1 MSSNQEMILQKYG
14 DGTKENRRFEKSR
27 SSGLEFHYT
36 KRHLEGFITEADR
49 VLEIGCA
56 TGYYGMYYADKCRE
70 YVGIDIVPGHIGIF
84 QSKIDAARLKNVS
97 CRVGDATNLSEIPNG
112 SFDVVLCLGP
122 IYHLPPAEQDKVMA
136 ECGRVCCDG
145 GVVAIAYLNSVGEYA
160 GCCVHDEWR
169 AHYPNER
176 ANELVLKQFMDD
188 VHENVF
194 FFTMPE
200 RIEAQA
206 AEYGLTKIRN
216 LGTHFTMMMS
226 VVNGMT
232 DEQFALLEP
241 LYDQMTSHE
250 SCTGMSNHALL
261 ICRKESVNRGI

>member
-1 MSSNQEMILQKYG
+1 MSSNQEKILQKYG
-14 DGTKENRRFEKSR
+14 DGTKENARAEKSR
-27 SSGLEFHYT
+27 SGALEFHYT
-36 KRHLEGFITEADR
+36 KRHLKGFITKTDR
-49 VLEIGCA
+49 ILEVGCA

-70 YVGIDIVPGHIGIF
+70 YVGIDIVPGHIEIF
-84 QSKIDAARLKNVS
+84 QSKIMEAGLKNVS
-97 CRVGDATNLSEIPNG
+97 CRVGDATDLSEILDG

-122 IYHLPPAEQDKVMA
+122 IYHLPPAEQDKVLA
-136 ECGRVCCDG
+136 ECSRVCKDG

-176 ANELVLKQFMDD
+176 GNVRVLEQFADD
-188 VHENVF
+188 VHEDVF

-200 RIEAQA
+200 RIEAHA
-206 AEYGLTKIRN
+206 AEHGLTKIQN
-216 LGTHFTMMMS
+216 LGTHFTLMMS

-241 LYDQMTSHE
+241 LYDRMASYE

-261 ICRKESVNRGI
+261 VCRKDRENHTC